1 VTDRPPEV
9 SEAPPAEAPS
19 PPGTA
24 APASGRPAPV
34 PGLPVGEM
42 AIKRG
47 VARCLAC
54 SIVSLG
60 VYCFFWFHQYRRRV
74 SAELGRTDD
83 AGLHTAG
90 LLVPFLNFYIAHLLW
105 RDIGTAR
112 RRVGLSD
119 IPAFGYT
126 LASVVAAPVVYC
138 IVASRLNEYWDRRTG
153 GAATDAPFTP
163 AEKVVTV
170 VPPLVFVGLI
180 ALVAAVVAGGS

>member
-1 VTDRPPEV
+1 MTDRPPEV
-9 SEAPPAEAPS
+9 SEALPAEAPA

-24 APASGRPAPV
+24 APAAARPAPV

-47 VARCLAC
+47 VARCVAC

>member
-1 VTDRPPEV
+1 MTDRPPEV
-9 SEAPPAEAPS
+9 SAAPPAAAP
-19 PPGTA
+19 
-24 APASGRPAPV
+24 PASGPAARARPAPA

-47 VARCLAC
+47 VVRCLVC

-60 VYCFFWFHQYRRRV
+60 VYGFFWFHQYRRRV

-90 LLVPFLNFYIAHLLW
+90 LLVPFLNYYIAYLLW

-119 IPAFGYT
+119 IPAFGYA
-126 LASVVAAPVVYC
+126 LASVVAAPIVYC

-153 GAATDAPFTP
+153 GAATGAPFTA
-163 AEKVVTV
+163 AERLVTV
-170 VPPLVFVGLI
+170 VPPVVFLGLI
-180 ALVAAVVAGGS
+180 ALVVAVAASGS